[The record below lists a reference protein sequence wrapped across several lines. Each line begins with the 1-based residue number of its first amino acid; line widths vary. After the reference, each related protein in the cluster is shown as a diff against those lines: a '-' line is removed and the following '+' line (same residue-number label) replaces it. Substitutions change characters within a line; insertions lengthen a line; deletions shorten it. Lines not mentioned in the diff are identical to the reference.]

1 VSRYPEG
8 VSACVLCGHDV
19 AAHNLTVGC
28 QACSC
33 AASPGEANYNER
45 VAEPYEGRI
54 LDRYELLPGTHY
66 VTRPVYGS
74 SLYPKDPVLTAEPR
88 LDAARG
94 AVQAERERQI
104 REAAWEEGRAAMAL
118 YLNGARRKV
127 PYPTNPYRK
136 PEEAQS

>member
-1 VSRYPEG
+1 MSRYPEG

-28 QACSC
+28 PACSC
-33 AASPGEANYNER
+33 MASPGEANYNER
-45 VAEPYEGRI
+45 VATPYEGRI
-54 LDRYELLPGTHY
+54 LGVTETRSHY
-66 VTRPVYGS
+66 VTRPVYGAS
-74 SLYPKDPVLTAEPR
+74 MYPKDPVLTAEPR